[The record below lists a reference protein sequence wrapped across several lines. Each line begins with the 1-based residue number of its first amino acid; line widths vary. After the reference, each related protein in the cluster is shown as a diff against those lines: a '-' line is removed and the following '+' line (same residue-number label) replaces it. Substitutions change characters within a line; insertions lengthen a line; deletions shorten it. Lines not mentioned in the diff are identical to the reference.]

1 MEVEPLAQPIK
12 VETAGVRRRRLSGLG
27 VAFADAERAD
37 NNLSLLRLAAAFAV
51 LFAHSWPVVE
61 GAGAQDPVTRAL
73 SAALDQP
80 VALSGLAVHAFF
92 VISGYLVTKS
102 ALTRR
107 SPLQF
112 AAARVLR
119 IYPALLVHVLIVAL
133 FIGPLITGIPVAQ
146 YFLDARFSEFVANN
160 ALMWN
165 ATYELPGVFEERLSK
180 AVNASLWTLPVEI
193 RCYLAIGFL
202 LAAGL
207 LRSWTVA
214 ALLVV
219 LGGLSMFA
227 PELRALGEAN
237 AASNIFYFMFGALVF
252 LFREKVPANG
262 VFSLGLLLAGAAAFR
277 AGSGP
282 LLVGA
287 GLGLSVLWAG
297 LIAPKLFDSA
307 RWLGD
312 PSYGVYL
319 WAYPIQQIV
328 VETTHVVDP
337 WAVTAIAGVL
347 TLAAG
352 VLSWRLVER
361 RALAKADS
369 AALWA
374 SRGVGYVGRIVGA
387 RLTR

>member
-1 MEVEPLAQPIK
+1 MF
-12 VETAGVRRRRLSGLG
+12 GLG
-27 VAFADAERAD
+27 DSFADAERAD

-107 SPLQF
+107 SLLRF
-112 AAARVLR
+112 AAGRVLR

-133 FIGPLITGIPVAQ
+133 FIGPLITGLPVAQ
-146 YFLDARFSEFVANN
+146 YFLDPRLSEFVANN

-165 ATYELPGVFEERLSK
+165 ATYELPGVFEERVSK
-180 AVNASLWTLPVEI
+180 AVNASLWTLPIEI
-193 RCYLAIGFL
+193 RCYLAIGLL
-202 LAAGL
+202 LAARL

-214 ALLVV
+214 ALSVA
-219 LGGLSMFA
+219 LGLLQIFA
-227 PELRALGEAN
+227 PELQAIGDSH
-237 AASNIFYFMFGALVF
+237 AASNTFYFMFGALVF

-262 VFSLGLLLAGAAAFR
+262 IFSLGLLLAGAAVFR
-277 AGSGP
+277 AGGGP
-282 LLVGA
+282 VLVGA
-287 GLGLSVLWAG
+287 GLAFSVLWAG
-297 LIAPKLFDSA
+297 LIAPKFFDSA

-319 WAYPIQQIV
+319 WAYPVQQIV
-328 VETTHVVDP
+328 VETIHVVDP

-352 VLSWRLVER
+352 VMSWRLVER

-374 SRGVGYVGRIVGA
+374 SRRIRDVSRIVGE
-387 RLTR
+387 RQTR